1 MTKPETIMNDK
12 NFATTITVDESP
24 EVVFAAVNNVR
35 GWWKGEITGESE
47 KVGDQFTYRHKDVHY
62 SKQRVTESVPGKRVV
77 WLVVES
83 QLNFV
88 EEKSEWND
96 TEITFEIAKKGA
108 QTELRFTHVGLVP
121 AFECF
126 GGCSGAWGS
135 IITRDLRRL
144 ITQGA

>member
-1 MTKPETIMNDK
+1 MSDDSFTTI
-12 NFATTITVDESP
+12 ITVDESP
-24 EVVFAAVNNVR
+24 EIVFAAVNNVR
-35 GWWKGEITGESE
+35 GWWKGDIAGKSE

-62 SKQRVTESVPGKRVV
+62 SKQQVTESIPGERVV

-83 QLNFV
+83 RLNFV
-88 EEKSEWND
+88 EEKNEWNG
-96 TEITFEIAKKGA
+96 TEIVFEIAKNGVR
-108 QTELRFTHVGLVP
+108 TELRFTHVGLVP

-144 ITQGA
+144 ITQGK

>member
-12 NFATTITVDESP
+12 SFATTITVDESP
-24 EVVFAAVNNVR
+24 EVVFAA
-35 GWWKGEITGESE
+35 EITGESE
-47 KVGDQFTYRHKDVHY
+47 KVSDQFTYRHKDVHY